1 MVTTREKARGA
12 DANIKVTDRRSQQNT
27 KEMTQKSTASQKEI
41 SYLVPFQDP
50 LPLLLRSLS
59 MESGR

>member
-41 SYLVPFQDP
+41 DP
-50 LPLLLRSLS
+50 GEWVSK
-59 MESGR
+59 